1 MIEHASFHL
10 ASTLI
15 LASLSAL
22 SGSRVD
28 RSAYQCKI
36 GILDVGTLVE
46 SGMCNADER

>member
-1 MIEHASFHL
+1 MIKHASFHL

-15 LASLSAL
+15 LASLSTVVA
-22 SGSRVD
+22 SRVD
-28 RSAYQCKI
+28 RLGCRCNI